1 MKGEV
6 TKVALIFYSF
16 SGNTQ
21 RVFEYLREVLLS
33 RGCTVEFLQLKPEN
47 EPKSFF
53 KQGFSAFTKK
63 KPKLVGEVFYDL
75 KDFDY
80 IILGTPLW
88 AFTISPALRS
98 YLEKAENLENK
109 RVSFLFTYGSG
120 TGLNKAIR
128 ELKNILEKKSAQVE
142 SFASLEGK
150 KVKERSYLEEKLKD
164 FLRL

>member
-1 MKGEV
+1 M
-6 TKVALIFYSF
+6 
-16 SGNTQ
+16 
-21 RVFEYLREVLLS
+21 R
-33 RGCTVEFLQLKPEN
+33 LKPEN

-53 KQGFSAFTKK
+53 KQGFSAFTKE
-63 KPKLVGEVFYDL
+63 KPKLKGEVFYDL

-88 AFTISPALRS
+88 AFTFSPALRS
-98 YLEKAENLENK
+98 YLEKVKNLKNK

-120 TGLNKAIR
+120 AGLSKAIR
-128 ELKNILEKKSAQVE
+128 ELKSILEEKSAQIK

>member
-1 MKGEV
+1 M
-6 TKVALIFYSF
+6 KVALIFYSF

-21 RVFEYLREVLLS
+21 RVFEYLKEVLLS
-33 RGCTVEFLQLKPEN
+33 RGCSLGFLRLKPEN

-53 KQGFSAFTKK
+53 KQGFSAFTKE
-63 KPKLVGEVFYDL
+63 KPKLKGEVFYDL

-88 AFTISPALRS
+88 AFTFSPALRS
-98 YLEKAENLENK
+98 YLEKVKNLKNK

-120 TGLNKAIR
+120 AGLSKAIR
-128 ELKNILEKKSAQVE
+128 ELKSILEEKSAQIK